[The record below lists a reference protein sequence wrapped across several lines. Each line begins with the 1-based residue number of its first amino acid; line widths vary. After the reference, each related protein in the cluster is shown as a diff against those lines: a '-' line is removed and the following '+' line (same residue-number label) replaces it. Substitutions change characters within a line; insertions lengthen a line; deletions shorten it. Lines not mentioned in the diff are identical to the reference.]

1 MAFIGTPLDTRN
13 TFQSLQGKRFNGD
26 GSTTA
31 FTLDVAPS
39 STLDIEVFVGNVRQD
54 PNSAYTLSGTTLTFT
69 GAPPSGTNNIYVVHQ
84 AKAVGTIEI
93 PATTGS
99 EKTFTGGV
107 VIADD
112 SDGSNGLKIGSG
124 DDFKI
129 YHNGTHTYMDNNT
142 GALFMRNN
150 GSVIIEDLSGNNIIR
165 GIDGAAVDLYHNGT
179 SVLNTTATGA
189 TVTTLGV
196 VNEKDLGAGIHI
208 KIADTGASANSA
220 ADELVI
226 EGTSTVGMS
235 FLTNN
240 DQDSNI
246 TFGDSDG
253 NERGRIQY
261 GHADDQLLLHT
272 AGSTRMKIAADGD
285 VLIAKTSVNSA
296 TVGHQLHAV
305 GEVAHTRDGQNV
317 MILNRHT
324 NDGQIVS
331 IRGNNTEQGTI
342 NVSGSTISYNAFSGA
357 HWSRLAD
364 NSAPTILRGTVIESI
379 ATMVDWYTVK
389 MKNSDDFEFTEEIA
403 LPDGKSVGDTISH
416 KAKDG
421 VTYNGVI
428 EKQLN
433 EQLPMCKVS
442 DTEDSKAVYGVF
454 NTWDS
459 EEDDGIND
467 MLVTA
472 LGAFIIRIHK
482 DETVALGNWLVSKGD
497 GTAKVLAGNTPI
509 TADVQSSI
517 IGKVTSTEKS
527 YTYSDGSYCVP
538 CTIHCG

>member
-1 MAFIGTPLDTRN
+1 
-13 TFQSLQGKRFNGD
+13 
-26 GSTTA
+26 
-31 FTLDVAPS
+31 
-39 STLDIEVFVGNVRQD
+39 
-54 PNSAYTLSGTTLTFT
+54 
-69 GAPPSGTNNIYVVHQ
+69 
-84 AKAVGTIEI
+84 
-93 PATTGS
+93 
-99 EKTFTGGV
+99 
-107 VIADD
+107 
-112 SDGSNGLKIGSG
+112 
-124 DDFKI
+124 
-129 YHNGTHTYMDNNT
+129 
-142 GALFMRNN
+142 
-150 GSVIIEDLSGNNIIR
+150 
-165 GIDGAAVDLYHNGT
+165 
-179 SVLNTTATGA
+179 
-189 TVTTLGV
+189 
-196 VNEKDLGAGIHI
+196 
-208 KIADTGASANSA
+208 
-220 ADELVI
+220 
-226 EGTSTVGMS
+226 
-235 FLTNN
+235 
-240 DQDSNI
+240 
-246 TFGDSDG
+246 
-253 NERGRIQY
+253 
-261 GHADDQLLLHT
+261 
-272 AGSTRMKIAADGD
+272 MKIAADGD

>member
-538 CTIHCG
+538 CTLHCG